1 MSKEN
6 KDTSAEQAEK
16 SGIRMAQVAAAAL
29 AAVTAAL
36 LGSTLGVA
44 GTVLGA
50 GVASVVTTVGAEL
63 YLRSMRRTR
72 AAAQRARELA
82 RALTVPGSR
91 HERVARNFSEQPTV
105 RLPKPGTEAPGAGD
119 EPTSKLRKLRW
130 PLIIGTSVAAF
141 IIAIA
146 VITGFEGATGNT
158 FGGGNGTTIGRLVA
172 SGSGLPG
179 KKTQQPP
186 TTQNSTPSATTQAP
200 TSSPTPTATSTPNT
214 TSPTSPTRAPATT
227 GSASPTPSSAPQS
240 PSGAPTPTPSAG
252 ATTPS

>member
-91 HERVARNFSEQPTV
+91 HERAARNLSE
-105 RLPKPGTEAPGAGD
+105 
-119 EPTSKLRKLRW
+119 
-130 PLIIGTSVAAF
+130 
-141 IIAIA
+141 
-146 VITGFEGATGNT
+146 
-158 FGGGNGTTIGRLVA
+158 
-172 SGSGLPG
+172 
-179 KKTQQPP
+179 
-186 TTQNSTPSATTQAP
+186 
-200 TSSPTPTATSTPNT
+200 
-214 TSPTSPTRAPATT
+214 
-227 GSASPTPSSAPQS
+227 
-240 PSGAPTPTPSAG
+240 
-252 ATTPS
+252 